1 MKCALAIYI
10 QSPPTL
16 SQGLGF
22 MALGFTIVMRELNGV
37 VWLSVGSMALRLNT
51 ASSDFFYVG
60 SCKRLQNKIIYVLG
74 GLEAYMPLR
83 NTETQLRSFLK
94 V

>member
-1 MKCALAIYI
+1 
-10 QSPPTL
+10 
-16 SQGLGF
+16 
-22 MALGFTIVMRELNGV
+22 MALGFTIVMRELKGV
-37 VWLSVGSMALRLNT
+37 VWLSVGSMALWLNT
-51 ASSDFFYVG
+51 ASSDFFHVG

-83 NTETQLRSFLK
+83 NTETQLRSFRVKSRRLSLSAQGFWHG